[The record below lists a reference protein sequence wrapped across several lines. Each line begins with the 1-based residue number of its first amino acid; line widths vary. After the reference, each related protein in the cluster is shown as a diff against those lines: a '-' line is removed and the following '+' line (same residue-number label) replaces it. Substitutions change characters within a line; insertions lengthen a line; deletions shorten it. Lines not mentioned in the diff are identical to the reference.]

1 MSDQPTLEALTAQI
15 AALSDEQAVQVLAL
29 AVYRDRAPTPM
40 DPQLEAHLRE
50 AAQGSETATL
60 AAQPAAWDG
69 DLARA
74 TLRYLADVAPEGAGD
89 VQRAITVTSDD
100 PTERFIDPASLI
112 IGGLVLLALQTEVR
126 LDRDQQGRWRFRFHK
141 QPMRDSTLGAVLGK
155 LISTYT
161 PPSSQ

>member
-1 MSDQPTLEALTAQI
+1 MSDQRTSEALAARI

-29 AVYRDRAPTPM
+29 AVYRDRAPAPM

-50 AAQGSETATL
+50 AAHDADTAAL
-60 AAQPAAWDG
+60 AAQPAASDG

-74 TLRYLADVAPEGAGD
+74 TLRYLADVGPERAGD
-89 VQRAITVTSDD
+89 VQRAITLTSPE
-100 PTERFIDPASLI
+100 PTERFIDPASLVI
-112 IGGLVLLALQTEVR
+112 SGLVLLALQTEVR

-155 LISTYT
+155 LIGAYT
-161 PPSSQ
+161 PTSSN